1 MLRQPGD
8 DDQLAPQPSLRHVSL
23 LVAQATD
30 RPRRRPRRQLWTGRN
45 PPGVDLSAYRIAQV
59 ALTNVLKHA
68 SAGHVGLT
76 VRCDGAAV
84 EVTVEDDGR
93 GPSADGSQVGG
104 HGLIGMRER
113 VSLFGGQ
120 FEAGPGGGW
129 WFPRLRTPSVRANMI
144 RVLVADDQAMVRA
157 GLRLILE
164 GQADIEVV
172 GEAAD
177 GEDAQA
183 AVRRDRPDLVLMDIR
198 MPRLDG
204 IAATRK
210 LIENDP
216 ALRILI
222 VTTFD
227 ADQYVF
233 EALRAGASG
242 FILKDS
248 SPEQLV
254 AAVRLIA
261 AGDALLAP
269 ARTRRLIEA
278 QVRPPAS
285 FDTSLDGTAHRS
297 RARGARADGARPRQR
312 SDRIQSVRQ
321 RGDGPDARRARP
333 FQTRRALSCTGGG
346 GRL

>member
-1 MLRQPGD
+1 
-8 DDQLAPQPSLRHVSL
+8 
-23 LVAQATD
+23 
-30 RPRRRPRRQLWTGRN
+30 
-45 PPGVDLSAYRIAQV
+45 
-59 ALTNVLKHA
+59 
-68 SAGHVGLT
+68 
-76 VRCDGAAV
+76 
-84 EVTVEDDGR
+84 
-93 GPSADGSQVGG
+93 
-104 HGLIGMRER
+104 
-113 VSLFGGQ
+113 
-120 FEAGPGGGW
+120 
-129 WFPRLRTPSVRANMI
+129 MI
-144 RVLVADDQAMVRA
+144 RVLVVDDQAMVRA
-157 GLRLILE
+157 GLRLILD

-177 GEDAQA
+177 GEEAQV

-210 LIENDP
+210 LIEHDP
-216 ALRILI
+216 AVRVLV

-269 ARTRRLIEA
+269 ARTRRLIET
-278 QVRPPAS
+278 QVRPKPTVDS
-285 FDTSLDGTAHRS
+285 SLIGTLTDREREVLVLMARGLDNSQIAAELFIGDATVRTHIGHVLSKLNSRSRVQAVVVAYESGLVRPGTA
-297 RARGARADGARPRQR
+297 
-312 SDRIQSVRQ
+312 
-321 RGDGPDARRARP
+321 
-333 FQTRRALSCTGGG
+333 
-346 GRL
+346 

>member
-1 MLRQPGD
+1 
-8 DDQLAPQPSLRHVSL
+8 
-23 LVAQATD
+23 
-30 RPRRRPRRQLWTGRN
+30 
-45 PPGVDLSAYRIAQV
+45 
-59 ALTNVLKHA
+59 
-68 SAGHVGLT
+68 
-76 VRCDGAAV
+76 
-84 EVTVEDDGR
+84 
-93 GPSADGSQVGG
+93 
-104 HGLIGMRER
+104 
-113 VSLFGGQ
+113 
-120 FEAGPGGGW
+120 
-129 WFPRLRTPSVRANMI
+129 MI
-144 RVLVADDQAMVRA
+144 RVLVVDDQAMVRA
-157 GLRLILE
+157 GLRLILD

-177 GEDAQA
+177 GEEAQV

-210 LIENDP
+210 LIEHDP
-216 ALRILI
+216 AVRVLV

-269 ARTRRLIEA
+269 ARTRRLIET
-278 QVRPPAS
+278 QVRPKPTVDS
-285 FDTSLDGTAHRS
+285 SLIGTLTDREREVLVLMARGLDNSHIAAELFISDATVRTHIGHVLSKLNSRSRVQAVVVAYESGLVRPGTA
-297 RARGARADGARPRQR
+297 
-312 SDRIQSVRQ
+312 
-321 RGDGPDARRARP
+321 
-333 FQTRRALSCTGGG
+333 
-346 GRL
+346 